1 MEPQQIEDILKKIE
15 KIERVLKIYKQYI
28 NALDN
33 YNYLQLNIKLK

>member
-1 MEPQQIEDILKKIE
+1 MEPQQ
-15 KIERVLKIYKQYI
+15 IERVLKIYKQYI